1 MTLRREEDE
10 ESWGTM
16 ENDLDRRFQKIDLT
30 V

>member
-10 ESWGTM
+10 GSWGTM